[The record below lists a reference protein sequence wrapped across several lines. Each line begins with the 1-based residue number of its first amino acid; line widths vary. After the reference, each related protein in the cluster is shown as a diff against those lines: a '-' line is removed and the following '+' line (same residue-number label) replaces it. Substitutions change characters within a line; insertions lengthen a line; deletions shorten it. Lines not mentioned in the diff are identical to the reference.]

1 MHANDGNGSPEVR
14 RQKPQTETANRANG
28 ERPGETATCK
38 IQYQDTYQDTL
49 RYNASS
55 TSTGATA
62 AGRLRHPTSYDTE
75 IFFSIPTPID
85 RPAIAGWAKARIVRP
100 DRPSFHQRRGR
111 KRWGRNPP
119 LREGL
124 SDSVRERR
132 SSPPA
137 RRTWPA
143 PVFPRMSRERPDVSV
158 FSERCENKRS
168 SRALYPFRNAPHIRH
183 RRSAR
188 SRSACSCLSVVEPH
202 SPQTHGH

>member
-1 MHANDGNGSPEVR
+1 MTRER
-14 RQKPQTETANRANG
+14 RQWAGLSGHRLDGLPDLLPSRA
-28 ERPGETATCK
+28 RSAFAAFFC
-38 IQYQDTYQDTL
+38 
-49 RYNASS
+49 RSS
-55 TSTGATA
+55 FSQQSISRQSNTG
-62 AGRLRHPTSYDTE
+62 TE

-100 DRPSFHQRRGR
+100 DRPSFQQRRGR

-137 RRTWPA
+137 RQPWPA

-168 SRALYPFRNAPHIRH
+168 SRALYPFHNAPHIRH